1 MTRMYK
7 KYEVE
12 IKNENASATMTAG
25 KSKVC
30 IGLQH
35 ENYYLMGG

>member
-1 MTRMYK
+1 MTRVYK

-12 IKNENASATMTAG
+12 IKNENGSATMRAG

-30 IGLQH
+30 IGL
-35 ENYYLMGG
+35 